1 MSAISANSGLSQNLL
16 PRPGCTVVHALGEA
30 QAQESAMS
38 HPPSTIRLASSG
50 RMKWRLAGG
59 AVVALLIGA
68 LWRSEDVPPTPS
80 QPMVS
85 LTGSAPVTFA
95 PPSAGMGDGATELA
109 ALKAELNTAALAI
122 DQSSGAAPEGPVRE
136 RPDYV
141 SPMEWMVLQGVANQH
156 ANAEREL
163 SRMVH
168 FLRFNKQLE
177 RWEGLNAG
185 GDPALRRALASALV
199 TDLPTRVQQGDVA
212 ASDARTLLMRLLA
225 DAEPDVT
232 LREARLGDT
241 MARIEGAS
249 RAAAQALAQ
258 SGNAVL
264 PVGSPP
270 AGTTAPAR

>member
-1 MSAISANSGLSQNLL
+1 MSLS
-16 PRPGCTVVHALGEA
+16 
-30 QAQESAMS
+30 S
-38 HPPSTIRLASSG
+38 STIQRSSPG

-68 LWRSEDVPPTPS
+68 LWRSEEVPPTPS
-80 QPMVS
+80 HPEVR

-95 PPSAGMGDGATELA
+95 PPSAGMGDGATDLA
-109 ALKAELNTAALAI
+109 ALKAELNAAALAI
-122 DQSSGAAPEGPVRE
+122 DQSSGALPEGPVRE

-141 SPMEWMVLQGVANQH
+141 SPMEWMVLQGVSNQH

-225 DAEPDVT
+225 DAEPDVA
-232 LREARLGDT
+232 LREARLADT
-241 MARIEGAS
+241 MARIEAAS
-249 RAAAQALAQ
+249 RAAAQAMAQ

-264 PVGSPP
+264 PVGTPP
-270 AGTTAPAR
+270 AVTTTPAR

>member
-1 MSAISANSGLSQNLL
+1 MSQTLSTVRVSA
-16 PRPGCTVVHALGEA
+16 P
-30 QAQESAMS
+30 
-38 HPPSTIRLASSG
+38 G

-68 LWRSEDVPPTPS
+68 LWRAEDVPPTPS
-80 QPMVS
+80 QPVAS

-95 PPSAGMGDGATELA
+95 PPSAGMGDGSTEMA
-109 ALKAELNTAALAI
+109 ALKAELNTAAMAI
-122 DQSSGAAPEGPVRE
+122 DHASGEVSEGPVRT

-156 ANAEREL
+156 THAEREL

-185 GDPALRRALASALV
+185 SDPALRRALASALV
-199 TDLPTRVQQGDVA
+199 TDLPTRVRQGDLT
-212 ASDARTLLMRLLA
+212 ASDARSLLMRLLT
-225 DAEPDVT
+225 DAEPDAT
-232 LREARLGDT
+232 SREARMGDT
-241 MARIEGAS
+241 MARIEAAS
-249 RAAAQALAQ
+249 RAAAQAVAQ
-258 SGNAVL
+258 SGNAVMPL
-264 PVGSPP
+264 GSAP